1 MQKSFAEF
9 NKTKRSKLICNANAY
24 WLFQRALD
32 IEKID
37 NGDNNVFIEEW
48 DTTYVWLYIFINNHE
63 TKN

>member
-1 MQKSFAEF
+1 MQMQTGYSSELQTLK
-9 NKTKRSKLICNANAY
+9 
-24 WLFQRALD
+24 
-32 IEKID
+32 KID